1 VRARRG
7 NGGAG
12 NGAGDAAPPARGRR
26 GNGGGDGT
34 GVAEPRARGRGNGGG
49 AGGDGGGVLPMR
61 RLLTAMRALRA
72 GDFTVRLPDTTDP
85 LMDEIFETFNEI
97 ASLNDRVAR
106 EMTRVAT
113 TVGREGQMSD
123 RAAAGP
129 VTGGWAQELE
139 AVNGLI
145 VDLTQPTTEVARVLT
160 AVARGDLSQK
170 MVLEIDGKSVQGEFL
185 RIGTTVNTLVDQL
198 SAFASEVTRV
208 AREVGTEGR
217 LGGQANVPG
226 VAGTW
231 KDLTDSVNFMASNLT
246 AQVRNIADVTTAVAK
261 GDLSRKITVDVKG
274 ELLELKNT
282 INTMVDQ
289 LSSFASE
296 VTRVAREVGTEGV
309 LGGQASVP
317 GVAGTWKDL
326 TDAVNFMAG
335 NLTGQVRNIALVTTA
350 VANGDLSQ
358 KITVDVK
365 GEMLELKNTINT
377 MVDQLSAFA
386 SEVTRVAREVGTEG
400 VLGGQAEVP
409 GVAGTWKDLTE
420 NVNQLAGN
428 LTVQLRDVRDVATAI
443 ADGDLTRKITVEVRG
458 EILQIKEVI
467 NSMVDRLSVFADEVT
482 RVAREVG
489 TEGMLGG
496 QADVPNV
503 GGTWKDLTDAVNFMA
518 GNLTGQVRNIA
529 LVTTAVANGDLSQKI
544 TVDVKG
550 EMLELKNTINTMVDQ
565 LSTFA
570 SEVTRVAREV
580 GTEGKLGGQA
590 KVEGVAGVWRDLT
603 DNVNQLAGN
612 LTVQLRDVSA
622 VATAIANGDLTRK
635 ITVEAAGEILQIK
648 DVVNAMVDRLSAFAS
663 EVTRV
668 AREVG
673 TEGVLGGQA
682 NVGGVAG
689 TWKDLTDSVN
699 FMASSLTGQVRDIA
713 LVTTAVA
720 NGDLSQKITVDVK
733 GEMLELKNTINTMV
747 DQLSTFASEV
757 TRVAREVG
765 TEGELGGQAQVEGVA
780 GVWRDLTESVN
791 QLAGNLTVQLRDVS
805 AVATAIAD
813 GDLTR
818 KITVEAA
825 GEILQIKEV
834 INAMVDRLSVFADEV
849 TRVAREVGTEGVL
862 GGQAEVPNVGG
873 TWKDLTDSVN
883 FMASNLTNQVR
894 NIADVTTA
902 VARGDLSQKITVDV
916 KGEML
921 QLKNTVNTMVD
932 QLSAFASEV
941 TRVAREVGTE
951 GVLGG
956 QAEVPGVAGTWK
968 DLTDSVNFMASN
980 LTNQVRNIADVTT
993 AVANGDLSQK
1003 ITVDVKGEMLELKN
1017 TINTMVDQLSTF
1029 ASEVTRVAREVGT
1042 EGQLGGQA
1050 NVEGVAGVW
1059 RDLTENVNQLAG
1071 NLTVQLRDVRDVATA
1086 IADGDLTRKITV
1098 EAAGEILQIK
1108 DVINAMVDRLSA
1120 FASEVTRVAREV
1132 GTEGVLGGQ
1141 ANVGGVAGTWR
1152 DLTDS
1157 VNFMASSLTGQVR
1170 DIALVTTAVANGD
1183 LSQKITVDVK
1193 GEMLELK
1200 NTINTMV
1207 DQLSTFASEVTR
1219 VAREVGTEG
1228 ELGGQAKVEG
1238 VAGVWRDL
1246 TDNVNQLAG
1255 NLTVQLRDVSAVAT
1269 AIADGDLTRK
1279 ITVEASGEILQIK
1292 DVINAMVDR
1301 LSIFADEV
1309 TRVAREV
1316 GTEGVLGGQAEVP
1329 GVAGTWK
1336 DLTDAVNFMAGNL
1349 TGQVRNIALVTTAV
1363 ANGDLSQKITV
1374 DVKGEMLELKNT
1386 VNTMVDQLSAFAS
1399 EVTRV
1404 AREVGTEGVLGGQAS
1419 VEGVAGVWRD
1429 LTENVN
1435 QLAGNLTVQL
1445 RELRDVATAIADG
1458 DLTRKIT
1465 VEVRGEILQ
1474 IKEVINSMVDR
1485 LSVFADEVTRVA
1497 REVGTEGVLGGQAQ
1511 VPNVGGTWKDL
1522 TDSVNFM
1529 ASNLTDQVRN
1539 IADVTTAVARG
1550 DLSQKITVDV
1560 KGEMLQLKNTVNT
1573 MVDQLSSFASEVTR
1587 VAREVGTEGVLGGQ
1601 AEVPGVGGTWKDLT
1615 DSVNFMASNLTNQV
1629 RNIADVTTAVA
1640 KGDLSRKITVD
1651 VKGEMLQLK
1660 NTVNTMV
1667 DQLSSFASEVTRVAK
1682 EVGTEGRLGGQ
1693 ANVEGVAGVWRD
1705 LTDSVNFMAGNL
1717 TGQVRN
1723 IADVTTAV
1731 ARGDLSRKITVDV
1744 KGEMLQ
1750 LKNTI
1755 NTMVDQLSAFASEVT
1770 RVAREVGTEGKL
1782 GGQARVEGVAGVW
1795 RDLTDNVNQLAGN
1808 LTVQLRDV
1816 SAVATAIADGDLT
1829 RKITVEAAGE
1839 ILQIKDVVNAMV
1851 DRLSLFADEV
1861 TRLARE
1867 VGTEGKLGG
1876 QAEVPGAAGTWR
1888 ALTDNVNA
1896 MANSLTGQVRA
1907 ITDVAIAVTTGDLT
1921 RSITVEAKGEL
1932 DELKRNINQMI
1943 SNLKETTERNQE
1955 QDWLKTNLAKF
1966 SRMMQGQKDLEAV
1979 SRLIMSELTPL
1990 VGANHGAFFLMDQ
2003 ETNAPLLKLIAS
2015 YAYKARKQVSNRFRL
2030 GEGIVGQSAL
2040 EKKPILLTGVPDD
2053 YITISSG
2060 LGEAPPRNIV
2070 VLPVLFEGEV
2080 KAVIELASFMPFSQI
2095 HQLFLDQL
2103 TESVGVVINMISAN
2117 MRTEEL
2123 LEQSQNLTQELQ
2135 SQSQELQSQQEELR
2149 RTNAELEAQARTLK
2163 ASEEALRDQQEELQ
2177 QVNEELEEKAS
2188 LLAEQNR
2195 KVEQKN
2201 AEVESARRALEEKA
2215 EQLALSSKYKSEF
2228 LANMSHE
2235 LRTPLNSLLILAKLL
2250 ADNKEG
2256 NLTSKQVEFAQTILG
2271 AGTDLLNLINDV
2283 LDLSKVEAGKMEI
2296 SPTNVYM
2303 KDVTAYVDRSFRPM
2317 ADQKGLQ
2324 LNLHVDGEVPEFLFT
2339 DGQRLQQVLKNL
2351 LSNAFKFT
2359 EKGGITLAIRA
2370 ADKGRRFNNRTLDE
2384 ADMVIAFSVQDT
2396 GIGIARD
2403 KQQLIFEAFQ
2413 QEDGTTSRKFGG
2425 TGLGLSIS
2433 REITRLLGGEIR
2445 VESTQG
2451 EGSTFTLFLP
2461 RTWPGD
2467 PDAGRRAAPADDDG
2481 ARSLAPSRPARRAP
2495 QREAQQ
2501 PSRGEAQPAR
2511 APQAEPSEER
2521 RQGPRDPAEVG
2532 IRDDRASIEP
2542 GDRAVLIVENDP
2554 TFARILLDMAR
2565 ERGFKAIVAL
2575 DGETGLELVRDY
2587 HPDAVTLDIDL
2598 PGIDGWTVLDRLKHA
2613 PETRHIPVHIV
2624 SGVGMRQRGLRQ
2636 GAFSYLEKPVS
2647 QEALDNAFE
2656 KIGNFLSDGVKR
2668 LLVVEDDE
2676 RQRES
2681 IIELVGDEDVE
2692 ITAVGTAADALERL
2706 RATHFDCMVLDLGLG
2721 GDDGFQLLE
2730 EVKSTPEMQD
2740 IPIIIYTGKELSQQE
2755 ETQLRRYAE
2764 TIIVKDAK
2772 SPERLLDETALFL
2785 HRVESNL
2792 PDTKR
2797 RMLEQLHQ
2805 SDSAFAGKK
2814 VLVVDDDVRNI
2825 FSLTSVLEG
2834 QGMEVV
2840 FAENGRAAI
2849 DVLKANP
2856 DVDIVLMDVMMPEMD
2871 GYETTA
2877 AIRQMDEFRELP
2889 IISLTAKAMK
2899 GDREKSIASGASDY
2913 ITKPVDTDQL
2923 LSLMRVWLYR

>member
-1 VRARRG
+1 
-7 NGGAG
+7 
-12 NGAGDAAPPARGRR
+12 
-26 GNGGGDGT
+26 
-34 GVAEPRARGRGNGGG
+34 
-49 AGGDGGGVLPMR
+49 
-61 RLLTAMRALRA
+61 
-72 GDFTVRLPDTTDP
+72 
-85 LMDEIFETFNEI
+85 
-97 ASLNDRVAR
+97 
-106 EMTRVAT
+106 
-113 TVGREGQMSD
+113 
-123 RAAAGP
+123 
-129 VTGGWAQELE
+129 
-139 AVNGLI
+139 
-145 VDLTQPTTEVARVLT
+145 
-160 AVARGDLSQK
+160 
-170 MVLEIDGKSVQGEFL
+170 
-185 RIGTTVNTLVDQL
+185 
-198 SAFASEVTRV
+198 
-208 AREVGTEGR
+208 
-217 LGGQANVPG
+217 
-226 VAGTW
+226 
-231 KDLTDSVNFMASNLT
+231 
-246 AQVRNIADVTTAVAK
+246 
-261 GDLSRKITVDVKG
+261 
-274 ELLELKNT
+274 
-282 INTMVDQ
+282 
-289 LSSFASE
+289 
-296 VTRVAREVGTEGV
+296 
-309 LGGQASVP
+309 
-317 GVAGTWKDL
+317 
-326 TDAVNFMAG
+326 
-335 NLTGQVRNIALVTTA
+335 
-350 VANGDLSQ
+350 
-358 KITVDVK
+358 
-365 GEMLELKNTINT
+365 
-377 MVDQLSAFA
+377 
-386 SEVTRVAREVGTEG
+386 
-400 VLGGQAEVP
+400 
-409 GVAGTWKDLTE
+409 
-420 NVNQLAGN
+420 
-428 LTVQLRDVRDVATAI
+428 
-443 ADGDLTRKITVEVRG
+443 
-458 EILQIKEVI
+458 
-467 NSMVDRLSVFADEVT
+467 
-482 RVAREVG
+482 
-489 TEGMLGG
+489 
-496 QADVPNV
+496 
-503 GGTWKDLTDAVNFMA
+503 
-518 GNLTGQVRNIA
+518 
-529 LVTTAVANGDLSQKI
+529 
-544 TVDVKG
+544 
-550 EMLELKNTINTMVDQ
+550 
-565 LSTFA
+565 
-570 SEVTRVAREV
+570 
-580 GTEGKLGGQA
+580 
-590 KVEGVAGVWRDLT
+590 
-603 DNVNQLAGN
+603 
-612 LTVQLRDVSA
+612 
-622 VATAIANGDLTRK
+622 
-635 ITVEAAGEILQIK
+635 
-648 DVVNAMVDRLSAFAS
+648 
-663 EVTRV
+663 
-668 AREVG
+668 
-673 TEGVLGGQA
+673 
-682 NVGGVAG
+682 
-689 TWKDLTDSVN
+689 
-699 FMASSLTGQVRDIA
+699 
-713 LVTTAVA
+713 
-720 NGDLSQKITVDVK
+720 
-733 GEMLELKNTINTMV
+733 
-747 DQLSTFASEV
+747 
-757 TRVAREVG
+757 
-765 TEGELGGQAQVEGVA
+765 
-780 GVWRDLTESVN
+780 
-791 QLAGNLTVQLRDVS
+791 
-805 AVATAIAD
+805 
-813 GDLTR
+813 
-818 KITVEAA
+818 
-825 GEILQIKEV
+825 
-834 INAMVDRLSVFADEV
+834 
-849 TRVAREVGTEGVL
+849 
-862 GGQAEVPNVGG
+862 
-873 TWKDLTDSVN
+873 
-883 FMASNLTNQVR
+883 
-894 NIADVTTA
+894 
-902 VARGDLSQKITVDV
+902 
-916 KGEML
+916 
-921 QLKNTVNTMVD
+921 
-932 QLSAFASEV
+932 
-941 TRVAREVGTE
+941 
-951 GVLGG
+951 
-956 QAEVPGVAGTWK
+956 
-968 DLTDSVNFMASN
+968 
-980 LTNQVRNIADVTT
+980 
-993 AVANGDLSQK
+993 
-1003 ITVDVKGEMLELKN
+1003 
-1017 TINTMVDQLSTF
+1017 
-1029 ASEVTRVAREVGT
+1029 
-1042 EGQLGGQA
+1042 
-1050 NVEGVAGVW
+1050 
-1059 RDLTENVNQLAG
+1059 
-1071 NLTVQLRDVRDVATA
+1071 
-1086 IADGDLTRKITV
+1086 
-1098 EAAGEILQIK
+1098 
-1108 DVINAMVDRLSA
+1108 
-1120 FASEVTRVAREV
+1120 
-1132 GTEGVLGGQ
+1132 
-1141 ANVGGVAGTWR
+1141 
-1152 DLTDS
+1152 
-1157 VNFMASSLTGQVR
+1157 
-1170 DIALVTTAVANGD
+1170 
-1183 LSQKITVDVK
+1183 
-1193 GEMLELK
+1193 
-1200 NTINTMV
+1200 
-1207 DQLSTFASEVTR
+1207 
-1219 VAREVGTEG
+1219 
-1228 ELGGQAKVEG
+1228 
-1238 VAGVWRDL
+1238 
-1246 TDNVNQLAG
+1246 
-1255 NLTVQLRDVSAVAT
+1255 
-1269 AIADGDLTRK
+1269 
-1279 ITVEASGEILQIK
+1279 
-1292 DVINAMVDR
+1292 
-1301 LSIFADEV
+1301 
-1309 TRVAREV
+1309 
-1316 GTEGVLGGQAEVP
+1316 
-1329 GVAGTWK
+1329 
-1336 DLTDAVNFMAGNL
+1336 
-1349 TGQVRNIALVTTAV
+1349 
-1363 ANGDLSQKITV
+1363 
-1374 DVKGEMLELKNT
+1374 
-1386 VNTMVDQLSAFAS
+1386 
-1399 EVTRV
+1399 
-1404 AREVGTEGVLGGQAS
+1404 
-1419 VEGVAGVWRD
+1419 
-1429 LTENVN
+1429 
-1435 QLAGNLTVQL
+1435 
-1445 RELRDVATAIADG
+1445 
-1458 DLTRKIT
+1458 
-1465 VEVRGEILQ
+1465 
-1474 IKEVINSMVDR
+1474 
-1485 LSVFADEVTRVA
+1485 
-1497 REVGTEGVLGGQAQ
+1497 
-1511 VPNVGGTWKDL
+1511 
-1522 TDSVNFM
+1522 
-1529 ASNLTDQVRN
+1529 
-1539 IADVTTAVARG
+1539 
-1550 DLSQKITVDV
+1550 
-1560 KGEMLQLKNTVNT
+1560 
-1573 MVDQLSSFASEVTR
+1573 
-1587 VAREVGTEGVLGGQ
+1587 
-1601 AEVPGVGGTWKDLT
+1601 VPGVGGTWKDLT

-1782 GGQARVEGVAGVW
+1782 GGQAKVEGVAGVW

-1829 RKITVEAAGE
+1829 RKITVEASGE

-1851 DRLSLFADEV
+1851 DRLSIFADEV

-1907 ITDVAIAVTTGDLT
+1907 IKDVAIAVTTGDLT
-1921 RSITVEAKGEL
+1921 RSITVEARGEL

-2003 ETNAPLLKLIAS
+2003 DESSPLLKLIAS
-2015 YAYKARKQVSNRFRL
+2015 YAYRARKNVSNRFRL
-2030 GEGIVGQSAL
+2030 GESIVGQSAL

-2060 LGEAPPRNIV
+2060 LGEAPPRNIM

-2095 HQLFLDQL
+2095 HQVFLDQL

-2201 AEVESARRALEEKA
+2201 AEVETARRALEEKA

-2250 ADNKEG
+2250 ADNKDG
-2256 NLTSKQVEFAQTILG
+2256 NLTEKQVEFAQTILG

-2296 SPTNVYM
+2296 SPTAVYM
-2303 KDVTAYVDRSFRPM
+2303 KDVTAFVDRSFRPM
-2317 ADQKGLQ
+2317 ADQKGLE
-2324 LNLHVDGEVPEFLFT
+2324 LNLVVDGGVPDSIYT

-2359 EKGGITLAIRA
+2359 ERGGITLEIRQ

-2384 ADMVIAFSVQDT
+2384 AKAVIAFAVKDT

-2451 EGSTFTLFLP
+2451 EGSIFTLFLP
-2461 RTWPGD
+2461 DSWPGD
-2467 PDAGRRAAPADDDG
+2467 PSAGKGGGEQPAP
-2481 ARSLAPSRPARRAP
+2481 ARSLS
-2495 QREAQQ
+2495 
-2501 PSRGEAQPAR
+2501 PAR
-2511 APQAEPSEER
+2511 APRQPRPGERRPAPQPPRDTQADEEQPRAEER
-2521 RQGPRDPAEVG
+2521 RQGPRDPEEVG

-2542 GDRAVLIVENDP
+2542 GDRSVLIVENDV

-2565 ERGFKAIVAL
+2565 ERGFKALVAL

-2587 HPDAVTLDIDL
+2587 RPDAVTLDIDL

-2624 SGVGMRQRGLRQ
+2624 SGVGARQRGLRQ

-2647 QEALDNAFE
+2647 QEALDAAFG
-2656 KIGNFLSDGVKR
+2656 KIGDFLSDGVKR

-2706 RATHFDCMVLDLGLG
+2706 RTTRFDCMVLDLGLG
-2721 GDDGFQLLE
+2721 GEDGFQLLE
-2730 EVKSTPEMQD
+2730 EVKRTPEMQE

-2849 DVLKANP
+2849 ETLKANP

-2871 GYETTA
+2871 GYETTQ
-2877 AIRQMDEFRELP
+2877 AIRQMEEFHELP